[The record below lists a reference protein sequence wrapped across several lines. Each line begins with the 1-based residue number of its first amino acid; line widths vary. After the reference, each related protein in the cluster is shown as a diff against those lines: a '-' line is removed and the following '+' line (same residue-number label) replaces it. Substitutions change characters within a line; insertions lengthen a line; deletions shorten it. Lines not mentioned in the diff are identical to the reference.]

1 MRFRDRIEAGE
12 LLGAAVRERVS
23 GPAVVLGLARGGV
36 IVAAGV
42 AEALGATLDVAV
54 ARKLGAPGNPE
65 LGIGAVAPGVQ
76 VVDERLVQLLHVS
89 PRFIEAEA
97 AAQSQEVERRLLA
110 YRGDRP
116 PPVMRGATV
125 VVVDD
130 GVATG
135 VTARAALRWVRAEGA
150 SRLVFAAPVGP
161 RGACRMLAPDCDEC
175 LILHTP
181 PSLRAVGEWYDVFDQ
196 TTDDEVRAAIEARVR
211 PDDGA

>member
-1 MRFRDRIEAGE
+1 
-12 LLGAAVRERVS
+12 
-23 GPAVVLGLARGGV
+23 VVLGLARGGV

-42 AEALGATLDVAV
+42 ADALGAPLDVAV

-89 PRFIEAEA
+89 PRFIEAETQD
-97 AAQSQEVERRLLA
+97 QSQEVERRLLA

-116 PPVMRGATV
+116 SPALRGATV

-135 VTARAALRWVRAEGA
+135 VTARAALRWVRTEGA
-150 SRLVFAAPVGP
+150 ARLVFAAPVGP
-161 RGACRMLAPDCDEC
+161 QGAGRMLAPDCDEC

-181 PSLRAVGEWYDVFDQ
+181 ASLRAVGEWYDVFDQ
-196 TTDDEVRAAIEARVR
+196 TTDDEVRVAIQVR
-211 PDDGA
+211 NRPGGNA